1 MNSATSARPRGIE
14 IIAPITA
21 LAKAE
26 VVMVFLA
33 LLLLTGCGDLL
44 SLHPLYSKAQPL
56 FDPAIEGR
64 WESTDN
70 TLSVQRAGDLYELEL
85 RSRRDPPA
93 DPSRFEV
100 NLVDVGGVRFA
111 DLLSVDQLGHML
123 VRVRLNGN
131 ELGLAFFDSE
141 WLRQRVPHE
150 DAEVDHGRTQ
160 AILVQKTPELRKLV
174 ARYANEPLAYDKE
187 VSYRRAY

>member
-1 MNSATSARPRGIE
+1 MQRISSR
-14 IIAPITA
+14 APTA
-21 LAKAE
+21 AVLGTA
-26 VVMVFLA
+26 
-33 LLLLTGCGDLL
+33 LLLTGCGDLL

-56 FDPAIEGR
+56 FDTAIEGR

-70 TLSVQRAGDLYELEL
+70 ILSIQRAGDLYELEL

-100 NLVDVGGVRFA
+100 NLVDIGGVRFA
-111 DLLSVDQLGHML
+111 DLLPIDQIGHML
-123 VRVRLNGN
+123 VRVHLNGN
-131 ELGLAFFDSE
+131 ELRLAFLDSE

-150 DAEVDHGRTQ
+150 DAEVDHNRTQ

-187 VSYRRAY
+187 VSYRRVP